1 MFNFFR
7 KSKQQDNN
15 ENALKQDGIVD
26 IIINDFVGFIAYTY
40 RPGMIY
46 DVSVLPYNKEH
57 IKQACVLWM
66 QNNKGT
72 EMAEGWL
79 SLFPILSRFQE
90 GIGPKPAGTNYLSI
104 DSNEEGKERIRDHR
118 ELSREIS
125 NKVDREY
132 IELYDLAHK
141 ILD

>member
-7 KSKQQDNN
+7 KLPKDNN
-15 ENALKQDGIVD
+15 ENFLRQDGIVD
-26 IIINDFVGFIAYTY
+26 KIINDFVGFIAYTY

-57 IKQACVLWM
+57 IKQACILWM
-66 QNNKGT
+66 QKNKGT
-72 EMAEGWL
+72 EMAEGWVT
-79 SLFPILSRFQE
+79 LFPILSRFQE
-90 GIGPKPAGTNYLSI
+90 GIGPKPAGTDYLSVG
-104 DSNEEGKERIRDHR
+104 SNEESMEKIQEHR
-118 ELSREIS
+118 EPLREIS